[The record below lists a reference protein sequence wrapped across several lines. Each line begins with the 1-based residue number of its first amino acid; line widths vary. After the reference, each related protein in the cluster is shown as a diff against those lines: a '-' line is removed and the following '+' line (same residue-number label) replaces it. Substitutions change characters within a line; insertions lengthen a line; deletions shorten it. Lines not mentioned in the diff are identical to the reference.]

1 MTMTEYTMTLEEM
14 LAVYAPDV
22 TIEELIGD
30 EDRG

>member
-22 TIEELIGD
+22 TIEELM